1 MLTLSHKWV
10 NERADTDK
18 KTKWKSFQIALHH
31 RHLQELT
38 FMAKATSAVLL
49 FVELAGSLHPAWLL
63 HPVPHCWPGCW
74 HRGESSA
81 SCAFLAGLVSRA
93 LHVNMLSLNSPL
105 KSSSLLWP
113 KVHLCARHITRGVK
127 NLNKKLR
134 LGLIVFKIFNWL
146 RLPGLSCSTWAMNS
160 VC

>member
-1 MLTLSHKWV
+1 MKVISDCSPPPAPPGVDVHGQGHLCS
-10 NERADTDK
+10 A
-18 KTKWKSFQIALHH
+18 ALCGAGW
-31 RHLQELT
+31 LP
-38 FMAKATSAVLL
+38 APG
-49 FVELAGSLHPAWLL
+49 LAAAPSVASGIL